1 MNMNGLNTLEDVSAR
16 DLTFFKT
23 PTEFSIYIEE
33 YAINNEITCLEAII
47 EYCDFHML
55 DPTDIATKI
64 TKPLKSKLEID
75 FANLNYLE
83 KQVALD
89 L

>member
-1 MNMNGLNTLEDVSAR
+1 MKELTTLEDVSAR

-33 YAINNEITCLEAII
+33 YAVQNELTCLEAIL
-47 EYCDFHML
+47 EYCEYHML
-55 DPTDIATKI
+55 DPVDIATKV

-83 KQVALD
+83 KPVELD

>member
-1 MNMNGLNTLEDVSAR
+1 MKELTTLEDVSAR

-33 YAINNEITCLEAII
+33 YAVQNELTCLEAIL
-47 EYCDFHML
+47 EYCEYHML
-55 DPTDIATKI
+55 DPVDIATKV

-75 FANLNYLE
+75 FANLNYLDKPVE
-83 KQVALD
+83 LD

>member
-1 MNMNGLNTLEDVSAR
+1 MNMTGLNTFEDVSAK

-23 PTEFSIYIEE
+23 PTDFSIYIEQ
-33 YAINNEITCLEAII
+33 YAVNNEMTCLEAIL
-47 EYCDFHML
+47 EYCEYHML
-55 DPTDIATKI
+55 DPIDIATKI

-83 KQVALD
+83 KQVELD